1 MRTQPHPEGVE
12 INPHRP
18 WGPQDV
24 QGYSAE
30 VVKAMNLLEPLLQAG
45 LLALVPDQWSG
56 GKLTFLTR
64 RELRGRDGGRH
75 RLTKGERHTAD
86 VLQVV

>member
-1 MRTQPHPEGVE
+1 M
-12 INPHRP
+12 
-18 WGPQDV
+18 

-56 GKLTFLTR
+56 GKLTFLTPSR
-64 RELRGRDGGRH
+64 AARQGWRPPQADQGGEARG
-75 RLTKGERHTAD
+75 
-86 VLQVV
+86 

>member
-56 GKLTFLTR
+56 GKLTFLTPSR
-64 RELRGRDGGRH
+64 AARQGWRPPQADQGAEARG
-75 RLTKGERHTAD
+75 
-86 VLQVV
+86 